1 MASLTLEV
9 IKSVDLIDQF
19 QSNMYVHEIIKRN
32 KLKYLV
38 GSIVVSAVLSMV
50 LQENLVVSGVH
61 EAGTIALFVGF
72 QVFRELSH
80 VVFHRRDFSKLWAVA
95 DAIHRDDRLKLAVY
109 SYQRHPAQDV
119 ELNYDICSCIDEYR
133 ILQGFL
139 TRASL
144 QFRQLLSVAQAPS
157 SRGNWAQLSL
167 AFAELRE
174 EMQTHFVW
182 ITGVIKKCDQLEAAT
197 EARSLRTRDA

>member
-1 MASLTLEV
+1 MQAHTILFITAMASLTLEV

-80 VVFHRRDFSKLWAVA
+80 VVFVSEQDRR
-95 DAIHRDDRLKLAVY
+95 
-109 SYQRHPAQDV
+109 
-119 ELNYDICSCIDEYR
+119 
-133 ILQGFL
+133 
-139 TRASL
+139 
-144 QFRQLLSVAQAPS
+144 
-157 SRGNWAQLSL
+157 
-167 AFAELRE
+167 
-174 EMQTHFVW
+174 
-182 ITGVIKKCDQLEAAT
+182 
-197 EARSLRTRDA
+197 